1 MYQKLEMS
9 YGKMS
14 QTLTI
19 LSNVNEKKAV
29 SFTENEKDNILGDVY
44 FSKFP
49 NLQFT

>member
-1 MYQKLEMS
+1 MS

-49 NLQFT
+49 NLQFI